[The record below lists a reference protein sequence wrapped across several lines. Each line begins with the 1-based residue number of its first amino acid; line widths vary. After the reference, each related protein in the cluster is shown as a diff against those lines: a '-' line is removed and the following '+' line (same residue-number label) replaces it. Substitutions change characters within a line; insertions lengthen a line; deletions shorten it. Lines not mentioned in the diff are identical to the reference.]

1 MELLKLENI
10 KFAYNNE
17 LIIDNL
23 NLSVEEGIFTTLL
36 GSSGSGKTTILKL
49 IAGFL
54 EPQSGI
60 IKIDENVV
68 NGILPNKRKV
78 GFVFQDYALFP
89 HLTVEKNLLYGL
101 NLRKNNSEQKK
112 LNKEIVFQTAKTLGI
127 ENLLNR
133 FPSELSG
140 GQQQR
145 VALGRSLVLEPK
157 ILLMDEPLSSLDTN
171 LRIKVREELREIQ
184 ERLKITTIYVTHDRE
199 EAFSLSDKIAIMQKG
214 KIIQYDSSKNLYFYP
229 KTKFSAVF
237 LGNSNFIEQNDKFF
251 LIRPEWF
258 EIIQK
263 KNIDAENK
271 FDFLCGKIISSNFLG
286 NRIEYKIQ
294 ISDKKSEEKI
304 VKVDSNSLNK
314 IENGK
319 DVVLKILNKVEIDE

>member
-23 NLSVEEGIFTTLL
+23 NLSVEEGSFTTLL

-199 EAFSLSDKIAIMQKG
+199 EAFSLSDKIAVMQKG
-214 KIIQYDSSKNLYFYP
+214 KIIQYDSSENLYFNP
-229 KTKFSAVF
+229 KTKFSALF

-258 EIIQK
+258 EIVPK
-263 KNIDAENK
+263 KNIDSDNK
-271 FDFLCGKIISSNFLG
+271 FEFLNGKIISSNFLG

-294 ISDKKSEEKI
+294 ISDKI

>member
-23 NLSVEEGIFTTLL
+23 NLSVEEGSFTTLL

-214 KIIQYDSSKNLYFYP
+214 KIIQYDSSENLYFNP
-229 KTKFSAVF
+229 KTKFSALF

-258 EIIQK
+258 EIVPK
-263 KNIDAENK
+263 KNIDSDNK
-271 FDFLCGKIISSNFLG
+271 FEFLNGKIISSNFLG

-294 ISDKKSEEKI
+294 ISDKI